1 MKTIILEKENF
12 YADCFWSLQNGSK
25 VPEDIFVKEY
35 LNHYFTLK
43 DLLHLHRLVG
53 EKKVVAYAKEV
64 GNYERVSHLFDVLR
78 KGALLQ

>member
-12 YADCFWSLQNGSK
+12 YADYFWSLKNGSK

-35 LNHYFTLK
+35 LNNYFTLK

-53 EKKVVAYAKEV
+53 ARKVMEYAKEV
-64 GNYERVSHLFDVLR
+64 GNYERVSHLFDILR
-78 KGALLQ
+78 KGALL